1 MASKNGESD
10 NEMANPIAGPS
21 NPAKGSTSTVT
32 SAAATASNQFGA
44 FSIPDE
50 FCSPEFNDDITP
62 SQPPPQGNSFF
73 CLAFVLF
80 LYLYDLFNSFIVH
93 DDSDSSSDDDVASG
107 KKAKK
112 EKKSLEKQL
121 KDKARSYGNSITAA
135 QLKLT
140 AAKRKAKGPIIVA
153 AHHEAKVL
161 KEIKTSTNA
170 NMNKTLRAPKSTQEA
185 AHETNNLTQFA
196 IANMEM
202 TEFNQRSQT
211 DRDTVAS
218 INNFADFM

>member
-1 MASKNGESD
+1 MY
-10 NEMANPIAGPS
+10 P
-21 NPAKGSTSTVT
+21 
-32 SAAATASNQFGA
+32 
-44 FSIPDE
+44 
-50 FCSPEFNDDITP
+50 
-62 SQPPPQGNSFF
+62 
-73 CLAFVLF
+73 
-80 LYLYDLFNSFIVH
+80 YDLFNSFIVH
-93 DDSDSSSDDDVASG
+93 DDSDSSSDDDVTSG

-121 KDKARSYGNSITAA
+121 KDKARSYGNSISAA

-161 KEIKTSTNA
+161 KEIKASTNA

-185 AHETNNLTQFA
+185 AHETNSLTQFA

-218 INNFADFM
+218 LNDFVNFM

>member
-21 NPAKGSTSTVT
+21 NPAKGSTSTFT
-32 SAAATASNQFGA
+32 PAAATASTQFGA

-62 SQPPPQGNSFF
+62 SQPPPKGNSFF
-73 CLAFVLF
+73 CLALVFS
-80 LYLYDLFNSFIVH
+80 YPYDLFNSFIVH
-93 DDSDSSSDDDVASG
+93 DDSDSSSDDDVTSG

-196 IANMEM
+196 IANLEM

>member
-1 MASKNGESD
+1 MY
-10 NEMANPIAGPS
+10 P
-21 NPAKGSTSTVT
+21 
-32 SAAATASNQFGA
+32 
-44 FSIPDE
+44 
-50 FCSPEFNDDITP
+50 
-62 SQPPPQGNSFF
+62 
-73 CLAFVLF
+73 
-80 LYLYDLFNSFIVH
+80 YDLFNSFIVH
-93 DDSDSSSDDDVASG
+93 DDSDSSSDDDVTSG

-121 KDKARSYGNSITAA
+121 KDKARSYGMATQSA
-135 QLKLT
+135 QLKL
-140 AAKRKAKGPIIVA
+140 AVAKRKAKGPIMVA

-196 IANMEM
+196 IANLEM

>member
-1 MASKNGESD
+1 MVSKNGESD

-21 NPAKGSTSTVT
+21 NPAKGSTSSFTP
-32 SAAATASNQFGA
+32 AATTASNQFGA

-73 CLAFVLF
+73 LSCICSF

-185 AHETNNLTQFA
+185 AHETNSLTQFA

-218 INNFADFM
+218 LNDFVNFM

>member
-21 NPAKGSTSTVT
+21 NPAKGSTSTFT
-32 SAAATASNQFGA
+32 PAAATASNQFGA

-50 FCSPEFNDDITP
+50 FCSPEFNNDITP
-62 SQPPPQGNSFF
+62 SQPPPKGNSFF
-73 CLAFVLF
+73 CLALVF
-80 LYLYDLFNSFIVH
+80 LYPYDLFNSFIVH

-121 KDKARSYGNSITAA
+121 KDKARSYGMATQSA
-135 QLKLT
+135 QLKL
-140 AAKRKAKGPIIVA
+140 AVAKRKAKGPIMVA

-161 KEIKTSTNA
+161 KEIKASTNA

-185 AHETNNLTQFA
+185 AHETNSLTQFA

-218 INNFADFM
+218 INDFVNFM

>member
-1 MASKNGESD
+1 M
-10 NEMANPIAGPS
+10 
-21 NPAKGSTSTVT
+21 
-32 SAAATASNQFGA
+32 
-44 FSIPDE
+44 
-50 FCSPEFNDDITP
+50 
-62 SQPPPQGNSFF
+62 
-73 CLAFVLF
+73 
-80 LYLYDLFNSFIVH
+80 YLYDLFNSFIVH

-121 KDKARSYGNSITAA
+121 KDKARSYGNSISAA

-161 KEIKTSTNA
+161 KEIKASTNA

-185 AHETNNLTQFA
+185 ETNSLTQFA